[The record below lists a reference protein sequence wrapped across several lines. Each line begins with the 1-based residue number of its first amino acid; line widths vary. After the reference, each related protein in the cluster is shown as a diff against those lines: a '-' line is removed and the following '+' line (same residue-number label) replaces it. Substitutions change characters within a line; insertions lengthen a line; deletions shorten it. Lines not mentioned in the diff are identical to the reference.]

1 LTHNQGS
8 GNSFRATGVELARAD
23 FDFIDPSMKV
33 AAGAG
38 ETLATAAFVVSSP
51 SVRGVII
58 AIAER
63 PIEHKAFAPRGK

>member
-8 GNSFRATGVELARAD
+8 GNSFRATSIELARAE
-23 FDFIDPSMKV
+23 FAASFIKL

-38 ETLATAAFVVSSP
+38 ETLALAAFVAPSL

-58 AIAER
+58 AIAEQS
-63 PIEHKAFAPRGK
+63 IEHKAFACRGFN